1 MEWVLLLNL
10 ASTGVMIG
18 VIWFVQVVHYP
29 LFGGVG
35 SPGWTAYAAAHGR
48 RTTLVVG
55 PPMLLELATS
65 VLLALRP
72 PPGIPPAATWAGLA
86 LVAVVWASTG
96 LLQVPR
102 HRVLGGGWDA
112 AAHRSL
118 VAGNWVRTVAWT
130 LRGMLVLWMLARL
143 LPPPGA

>member
-35 SPGWTAYAAAHGR
+35 RDGWTDYAAAHGR

-55 PPMLLELATS
+55 LPMLIERATG
-65 VLLALRP
+65 VPLVLRP
-72 PPGIPPAATWAGLA
+72 PARRPRLRRGARAAHRAVGRPADADRAGDRRPARPPPAAGDPAGRA
-86 LVAVVWASTG
+86 LG
-96 LLQVPR
+96 R
-102 HRVLGGGWDA
+102 
-112 AAHRSL
+112 
-118 VAGNWVRTVAWT
+118 
-130 LRGMLVLWMLARL
+130 
-143 LPPPGA
+143 